1 MGHTSV
7 FWTYHSL
14 RRPCL
19 PYAHPPCRSCL
30 FLPRIVIVGLWLLTT
45 WFVGVF
51 STLLWPILGFLFAPT
66 TMLWYS
72 VVINVFGGTWD
83 VVSLA
88 GLAVAVVLD
97 LSPAAGRGS

>member
-1 MGHTSV
+1 MGYASV
-7 FWTYHSL
+7 SWTYVPSVGHAFPMPIL
-14 RRPCL
+14 L
-19 PYAHPPCRSCL
+19 AVLAL

-51 STLLWPILGFLFAPT
+51 STLLWPILGFIFAPT

-72 VVINVFGGTWD
+72 VVINVFGGMWD

-97 LSPAAGRGS
+97 LSPAAGRRS

>member
-1 MGHTSV
+1 MPILLAV
-7 FWTYHSL
+7 L
-14 RRPCL
+14 
-19 PYAHPPCRSCL
+19 AL
-30 FLPRIVIVGLWLLTT
+30 FVPRIVIVGLWLFTT

-72 VVINVFGGTWD
+72 VVTNVFGGTWD
-83 VVSLA
+83 VVALA

-97 LSPAAGRGS
+97 LSPAAGRRK